1 MTKTKSFIASRY
13 SDAELLEF
21 KQLIEI
27 KLGKAEVQLEN
38 LQSTLSETTA
48 SKDGE
53 GDWMDDTS
61 TDNDIQLLEVM
72 IGRQRK
78 HILDLTNALQRIRN
92 KSYGICMVSGQLI
105 DKRRLKAVLT
115 TTKSLEAKIAIE
127 KPTKKQKEEVD
138 EDSDIKKT
146 PSRLIPTE
154 RKIITR
160 VIKRVGGP
168 EKETVINKEEIED
181 EDMDDLYMDYDDE
194 SVDFDSLS
202 DEDLD

>member
-1 MTKTKSFIASRY
+1 MTTTKDFIASRY

-21 KQLIEI
+21 KHLIEI
-27 KLGKAEVQLEN
+27 KLGKAEVQLED
-38 LQSTLSETTA
+38 LQSTLSETTE

-78 HILDLTNALQRIRN
+78 HILDLTKALQRISN
-92 KSYGICMVSGQLI
+92 KSYGVCIVSGQLI

-115 TTKSLEAKIAIE
+115 TTKSLEAKMAIE
-127 KPTKKQKEEVD
+127 KPTRKLKEEED
-138 EDSDIKKT
+138 DDSDVQKT
-146 PSRLIPTE
+146 PNSLVPTE
-154 RKIITR
+154 RKIITK

-168 EKETVINKEEIED
+168 EKETVLNKEEID
-181 EDMDDLYMDYDDE
+181 EDMDDFYMDYDDE
-194 SVDFDSLS
+194 NIDFDKLA
-202 DEDLD
+202 DEDLE